1 MTNLRWPWEGTSIDE
16 RLPGSL
22 VSMGE
27 GGGGGGG
34 EVLYSPSSLMSK
46 TYLSRTTSMGAEQ
59 LVGDPSINPIV
70 FGLSPPTTFG
80 VRRGTLNRVTGT
92 ASVHIIKDGLQVLNG
107 ICKPARK
114 VL

>member
-27 GGGGGGG
+27 GGGGEGGGGGG

-59 LVGDPSINPIV
+59 AEHGPPLVEGCRS
-70 FGLSPPTTFG
+70 G
-80 VRRGTLNRVTGT
+80 
-92 ASVHIIKDGLQVLNG
+92 
-107 ICKPARK
+107 
-114 VL
+114 